1 MPCAKING
9 KTIEPQDGKKK
20 NLGMRMQNIRKTVQP
35 WVQNTE
41 QRKKNNTPYYPT
53 ALRRVPI
60 TPKTSTYITRY
71 LSSTGPVRQVFSQ
84 RASDELD

>member
-1 MPCAKING
+1 MPCAKINE

-41 QRKKNNTPYYPT
+41 QRKK
-53 ALRRVPI
+53 
-60 TPKTSTYITRY
+60 K
-71 LSSTGPVRQVFSQ
+71 
-84 RASDELD
+84 